1 MSTYNPLEYSNNY
14 SMASGS
20 LWNYYRTEIN
30 DDPNENV
37 NNRINN
43 NKIITSRSF
52 EYKTKLIWSTPNDNN
67 TFDAE
72 VVVQLIYLNNF
83 WRSLDLPLINCEI
96 EFDLL
101 WSKEC
106 IISEISIIPRI
117 PGDEDVHLP
126 VQEML
131 AILLQ
136 HFKLIMLNF
145 MFQLAVSKHD
155 NIKFLLLNFSASK
168 TAATFQT
175 NNVQLYVPVG
185 FV

>member
-43 NKIITSRSF
+43 NKMITSRSF

-106 IISEISIIPRI
+106 IISEISIIP
-117 PGDEDVHLP
+117 
-126 VQEML
+126 
-131 AILLQ
+131 
-136 HFKLIMLNF
+136 
-145 MFQLAVSKHD
+145 
-155 NIKFLLLNFSASK
+155 
-168 TAATFQT
+168 
-175 NNVQLYVPVG
+175 
-185 FV
+185 